1 MEPGWQ
7 VEYAKSNRATCG
19 QCGRGI
25 DKDEL
30 RIGIESRSS
39 FHDGFQVAWAHVRCV
54 HSSMPLDRIK
64 DLDMLRWDDQARIRD
79 LVHAAPLPAASKK
92 AVDALWAQKDVV
104 ADNFKPADMETLLR
118 ANGYQVDEKKRN
130 VVSLVHK
137 VADGLLNGL
146 AGPCPSC
153 HSVASL
159 RWTGIEFIC
168 RGWQTEYVRC
178 DWRGPG
184 TVAPN
189 LVQRFVFQIPKALK
203 DSHKFLKKWSPP
215 AGYPTAVFSG
225 KAAQGSASS
234 VGGAS
239 SAGGGGSV
247 PTGAADEEVSGDDDS
262 EVLKLPEDAVPVG
275 QELYGMRVLFVGTK
289 AQLGATV
296 ASLGELV
303 ENHGGEK
310 CTDVADA
317 TVAVASAAQLDAKK
331 KVKKIEELIA
341 ANVPIVSVDW
351 LHTLTA
357 RKGAALKLRGGTAD
371 AAAVLKSFLLSDA
384 ALLTR
389 PLYAERYDKARI
401 ARRDERDAKAEEA
414 EAARAKKRKRREPVA
429 GSEILRVDPGTGK
442 DKTGKIYVTYDDE
455 YGYTP
460 YNCALN
466 LTDLQTGVNKYYKMQ
481 IVQMPAGKTFWF
493 WISYGR
499 VGVDSIGDQRVYE
512 HSESG
517 AIEAFEEKFLKFT
530 GQPWSERDRF
540 AKKPGKYYMIEL
552 DDGHEDVDDD
562 EVERARQKRG
572 RPADAAEG
580 GAGGA
585 AAASTT
591 SGDTAVA
598 ACAHPAVRGLVQLI
612 FDKTMMAK
620 QLKSMDV
627 DLKKMPLGKI
637 SKRQILQGYR
647 VLSDIE
653 AALGA
658 ASVSRGTLAD
668 LTTRFYTL
676 VPHDFGET
684 APPLIESSETVAKKQ
699 KLLEALMDISIATD
713 MSETADAAADPVVAQ
728 YRGLNCGLTPL
739 DAKSKT
745 FKLISSYMS
754 NQAGRFKVKLDTAF
768 QVARAGEDAQFETQ
782 KSLGNLALLWHGSG
796 LANYVGI
803 LSQGLRIA
811 PPEAP
816 VSGYRLGKGVYL
828 ADLFEKSASYCRSG
842 YGDDCILIMLIEAAL
857 GKQFETL
864 KDHYMEKPQPG
875 THSTLAKGSTVPQ
888 AAHDDAID
896 GTRVPL
902 GPPHASGTKNSAF
915 MHNEYVVYDKSQVRI
930 RYLLKVRIN

>member
-1 MEPGWQ
+1 L
-7 VEYAKSNRATCG
+7 A
-19 QCGRGI
+19 
-25 DKDEL
+25 
-30 RIGIESRSS
+30 
-39 FHDGFQVAWAHVRCV
+39 AHAHC
-54 HSSMPLDRIK
+54 
-64 DLDMLRWDDQARIRD
+64 
-79 LVHAAPLPAASKK
+79 
-92 AVDALWAQKDVV
+92 
-104 ADNFKPADMETLLR
+104 
-118 ANGYQVDEKKRN
+118 
-130 VVSLVHK
+130 
-137 VADGLLNGL
+137 
-146 AGPCPSC
+146 
-153 HSVASL
+153 
-159 RWTGIEFIC
+159 
-168 RGWQTEYVRC
+168 
-178 DWRGPG
+178 
-184 TVAPN
+184 
-189 LVQRFVFQIPKALK
+189 
-203 DSHKFLKKWSPP
+203 
-215 AGYPTAVFSG
+215 
-225 KAAQGSASS
+225 AQG
-234 VGGAS
+234 
-239 SAGGGGSV
+239 
-247 PTGAADEEVSGDDDS
+247 
-262 EVLKLPEDAVPVG
+262 
-275 QELYGMRVLFVGTK
+275 RR
-289 AQLGATV
+289 AQA
-296 ASLGELV
+296 
-303 ENHGGEK
+303 
-310 CTDVADA
+310 
-317 TVAVASAAQLDAKK
+317 
-331 KVKKIEELIA
+331 
-341 ANVPIVSVDW
+341 
-351 LHTLTA
+351 
-357 RKGAALKLRGGTAD
+357 
-371 AAAVLKSFLLSDA
+371 
-384 ALLTR
+384 
-389 PLYAERYDKARI
+389 
-401 ARRDERDAKAEEA
+401 ARRHRRRRRRAQVVPALRRRAAHAPALRRALRQGAHCAPRRARRQGEEA